1 MPLKRLL
8 LLALGAFV
16 AAAVACGEEAA
27 PKTIGESLQ
36 EVETGRKSVREVE
49 GLVKSATDISPTEG
63 AQEFVVTTSDDF
75 EIAGTYYR
83 YDGKRSIPLVLML
96 HEAGGS
102 REDWTE
108 AAEYLYD
115 AGFGVLNIDFRGHGK
130 STSKAGATVGHDS
143 FSEDDWQNLTIDAR
157 AVLEWV
163 QQDEAIDIV
172 RIGLIGS
179 KTGANVAV
187 KVLYAEA
194 DLRAAFLVSP
204 NPVYNG
210 IDITAELPLRE
221 EQNIFIMTGNAKPE
235 ALDFTK
241 EFYDVGL
248 TTRKRYEIYDTALEG
263 LDLVREMWT
272 NGLVVV
278 EADSSWG
285 TPAIADQQRKFDKV
299 LVDFVI
305 RNI

>member
-1 MPLKRLL
+1 MSLKRLL
-8 LLALGAFV
+8 LMALGAFL
-16 AAAVACGEEAA
+16 AAAAACGQEDA

-36 EVETGRKSVREVE
+36 EVETGRKSVREIE

-63 AQEFVVTTSDDF
+63 AQDFVVTTSDDF

-83 YDGKRSIPLVLML
+83 YNGKRSIPLVLML

-108 AAEYLYD
+108 TAEFLYD

-130 STSKAGATVGHDS
+130 SVSRAGATVSHDS
-143 FSEDDWQNLTIDAR
+143 FSEDDWQNLAIDAR

-172 RIGLIGS
+172 RIGLVGS

-221 EQNIFIMTGNAKPE
+221 EQNIFIMTGNTKPE
-235 ALDFTK
+235 VLDFTRD
-241 EFYDVGL
+241 FYNVGL

-278 EADSSWG
+278 DADSSWG